1 MRRMSGVDLRNR
13 GEEAGEGTSQ
23 PRAEGRFGPRVR
35 RWLRQ
40 VQRQGNGQSGPRG
53 GVRRSGTVLLATATA
68 LVGAVVARAQ
78 QYDPPITTLVQ
89 NTGQSSGRIVPL
101 SAHQDG
107 LYQGFTTGPNQAG
120 YELHSISL
128 YVRNTHDSRDMT
140 IEAGLYRGEEC
151 LTKVAALTRG
161 HLNEREHNEW
171 QAPADTF
178 LEPHTEYYI
187 ALDCVAGCEGGNVAE
202 FGTTGSNGED
212 SGAAEGWTVLDRLGF
227 RSAGSIKWK
236 WYANEVLRIQIKGRE
251 SPYRAYQTEIISTPV
266 NGNTYQYGENIDI
279 ALTFN
284 TAVYVPP
291 DGSVIGIRVG
301 DAADD
306 SNYRAAK
313 YLSGSIST
321 RLVYR
326 YRVDI
331 VDVDANGISVDGGGR
346 EKGFGGP
353 VPTISASLGLLP
365 VDRYYPGLA
374 DDHHHMVDG
383 SSHVTDVEITSIP
396 AHGDGYGVGEDIDV
410 TLTFSTEVHILSS
423 GSIIGIRVGAAA
435 DGSNYRA
442 AGYASGSGTNRLVYG
457 YRVQNTDSDATGIS
471 VDPGGENSG
480 FGGPLPVAGPY
491 RGVFVTSRDFAGLTD
506 DPGHKVYRSVAASFD
521 ASAFTISED
530 GTSATVTVELDPEPD
545 RAVIIPI
552 VVALGDGASVDDY
565 TLSATG
571 LAFARGE
578 TSKSLTVTATD
589 DSEDDDGESLELSFW
604 TLPSGVRA
612 GSRASATVTIVDD
625 DGADMGQTIWISAG
639 RDACIAGLDD
649 VVLNLTLA
657 EASDH
662 AIAVNVRLTQEQP
675 FLNPA
680 DLAQSVEFPANAT
693 AAELRI
699 PPSRQNRGVTRGGT
713 LTATVIDGDGYRIGT
728 PAAASVRMAVADP
741 AIIARLGRAVYRLDE
756 GTGAEGSF
764 EVIME
769 TQPGLPAPNRSHEVI
784 LSMES
789 GTAASDE
796 DYLPV
801 AATVTFTPE
810 EFSAAADRWVARK
823 NIEVELIDDES
834 DEPEEDFTVR
844 LARDPALSDLVQ
856 VRSPDGTAC
865 DGPCQSRI
873 VIVDND
879 EVGVAF
885 LDGEGNPLTDFRLTV
900 REGEQATYQLKLDER
915 PAAWVLIGRETGPG
929 DVDLIPVGDQSWVF
943 SSDENET
950 FSDVQHWQAPVSV
963 TVEALQDDDVLHGE
977 RRFHHSL
984 FSDDEGRTELPDLVV
999 VEIDDEAV
1007 GPLRIH
1013 GFPEVVSRP
1022 ASGDTY
1028 GHDERIEIQVT
1039 FTRRVQ
1045 VTGSPFLEFDLGN
1058 PGAARTVRADIAG
1071 GDSTQTLIFGYTVG
1085 RDDGDDDG
1093 IEIGSGAIRLNGG
1106 AIRSVET
1113 GEEAALEFAAA
1124 GLQPAHKV
1132 RGPDALATL
1141 SVAAA
1146 RVTEEADATLGFVV
1160 SLSREASET
1169 VTVDFATADGT
1180 AAAGRDYTAAV
1191 GTLTFAPGETQK
1203 TVSVAVLDDA
1213 HDEGEET
1220 LTLTLS
1226 NASGAHI
1233 ADDTA
1238 TGTIEND
1245 DPLQRAWLARF
1256 GRTAAQR
1263 VLDGVQARLEAPRES
1278 GMQARFAGQT
1288 LGAAGEEAA
1297 FPSGGAGAVAAQG
1310 RFVTPSAR
1318 LGGSV
1323 AESRVR
1329 PQSPTLRDLVTGS
1342 AFTLSRQRGEGQG
1355 TLWGGGAYSSF
1366 GGSADGLSLDGGV
1379 TTGMFGADYAIGPW
1393 VVGLPLSHSRGDGSW
1408 HSSDRGDGSMAS
1420 SLTGLYP
1427 YAGFAITERLSL
1439 WGMAGYG
1446 QGDLMLTLKDGE
1458 SYRTDMDLTMAAA
1471 GVRGDLVSGGPTG
1484 GPSLAIESDALF
1496 VRTTSEAAS
1505 GPSGLLA
1512 SAVADVSRLRLGLE
1526 GSLDLALAGGE
1537 LLRPMVEL
1545 GLRHDGGDAET
1556 GFGVEIGGGSVFAD
1570 AARGLT
1576 AQLMVRGLVA
1586 HEAADFR
1593 DWRLSGSLRFD
1604 PRPSSE
1610 LGPSVSLMPSWG
1622 APSPGGMAAL
1632 MARETLAGLAA
1643 DSRAAAAG
1651 RLEAEAA
1658 YGLPVLGG
1666 RATGTPYLGLGNS
1679 AALREVRLGCRL
1691 ELPNREGLK
1700 LGIEGTRRESTGD
1713 NEAPDHGVMLRL
1725 ALR

>member
-1 MRRMSGVDLRNR
+1 MREVSVDDRDR
-13 GEEAGEGTSQ
+13 RPAAACEAGPSQ
-23 PRAEGRFGPRVR
+23 RRRRSRFGLGVSDVGRRVR
-35 RWLRQ
+35 CRRQ
-40 VQRQGNGQSGPRG
+40 HGHVS
-53 GVRRSGTVLLATATA
+53 VRPQALARRTGAILLATATA
-68 LVGAVVARAQ
+68 LVGAVVAPAQ
-78 QYDPPITTLVQ
+78 EYDPPVTTLVQ
-89 NTGQSSGRIVPL
+89 NAGQPSGRIVSL

-120 YELHSISL
+120 YELNSISL

-140 IEAGLYRGEEC
+140 IEASLYRGDEC

-161 HLNEREHNEW
+161 HLNDREHNEW

-178 LEPHTEYYI
+178 LEPNTEYYI
-187 ALDCVAGCEGGNVAE
+187 ALDCVAGCEGDNVAE
-202 FGTTGSNGED
+202 FGTTDSYGED

-227 RSAGSIKWK
+227 RSTGSITWK
-236 WYANEVLRIQIKGRE
+236 WYAGEVLRIQVKGRP
-251 SPYRAYQTEIISTPV
+251 SPHRAYQTEIISTPV
-266 NGNTYQYGENIDI
+266 NGDTYQYGENIDI

-284 TAVYVPP
+284 AAVYVPE
-291 DGSVIGIRVG
+291 DGPVIGIRVG
-301 DAADD
+301 EAADD
-306 SNYRAAK
+306 SNYRAAE
-313 YLSGSIST
+313 YLSGSISN

-331 VDVDANGISVDGGGR
+331 VDVDANGISVDQGGP

-374 DDHHHMVDG
+374 DDHHHKVDG
-383 SSHVTDVEITSIP
+383 SSHVTDVEITSRP
-396 AHGDGYGVGEDIDV
+396 AHDDGYRLGENIDL
-410 TLTFSTEVHILSS
+410 TLTFSTEVHIQTA
-423 GSIIGIRVGAAA
+423 GSIIGIRVGDAA

-442 AGYASGSGTNRLVYG
+442 AGYASGSGTNRLVYR

-506 DPGHKVYRSVAASFD
+506 DPGHKVCRSVTASFN
-521 ASAFTISED
+521 AGAFTISED
-530 GTSATVTVELDPEPD
+530 GTAATVTVVMDADPD
-545 RAVIIPI
+545 SSVTIPI
-552 VVALGDGASVDDY
+552 TASPADGARADDY
-565 TLSATG
+565 TLSATS
-571 LAFARGE
+571 LTFAPGDIV
-578 TSKSLTVTATD
+578 KSFTVTATD
-589 DSEDDDGESLELSFW
+589 DDEDDDGESLDLSFGD
-604 TLPSGVRA
+604 LPPGVRA
-612 GSRASATVTIVDD
+612 GSQASAVVSIADD
-625 DGADMGQTIWISAG
+625 DGAATGQTVAISRSREACTAG
-639 RDACIAGLDD
+639 VDD
-649 VVLNLTLA
+649 VIFELTLA
-657 EASDH
+657 EASDR
-662 AIAVNVRLTQEQP
+662 AVAVDVRLAQERP

-823 NIEVELIDDES
+823 NIEVELIEDES

-915 PAAWVLIGRETGPG
+915 PAAWVMIGRETGPG

-1028 GHDERIEIQVT
+1028 GLDERIEIQVI

-1045 VTGSPFLEFDLGN
+1045 VTGSPYLEFDLGN
-1058 PGAARTVRADIAG
+1058 SGAAGMARANFAG

-1132 RGPDALATL
+1132 RSPDALATL
-1141 SVAAA
+1141 SVADA
-1146 RVTEEADATLGFVV
+1146 RVTEEAEATLEFAVT
-1160 SLSREASET
+1160 LSRAASET

-1180 AAAGRDYTAAV
+1180 AAAGKDYTAAN
-1191 GTLTFAPGETQK
+1191 GTLTFAAGETAK

-1226 NASGAHI
+1226 NASGARI

-1238 TGTIEND
+1238 TGTIENA
-1245 DPLQRAWLARF
+1245 DPLQQAWLARF

-1263 VLDGVQARLEAPRES
+1263 VLDGVQARLEAPRQP
-1278 GMQARFAGQT
+1278 GVQATFAGQT
-1288 LGAAGEEAA
+1288 LGVAGEEAA
-1297 FPSGGAGAVAAQG
+1297 FTSGGIGAVAAQG
-1310 RFVTPSAR
+1310 RFVTPSE
-1318 LGGSV
+1318 GFSGEG
-1323 AESRVR
+1323 AEVRVR
-1329 PQSPTLRDLVTGS
+1329 SPSPTLRDLVTGS
-1342 AFTLSRQRGEGQG
+1342 AFTLSRQRGSGHG
-1355 TLWGGGAYSSF
+1355 TLWGRGAYSGF

-1379 TTGMFGADYAIGPW
+1379 TTGMFGADYAVGPW
-1393 VVGLPLSHSRGDGSW
+1393 VVGLPLSHSRGDGTW
-1408 HSSDRGDGSMAS
+1408 YSSDRGDGSMAS

-1471 GVRGDLVSGGPTG
+1471 GVRGDLVSGEPTG
-1484 GPSLAIESDALF
+1484 GPSLALESDALF
-1496 VRTTSEAAS
+1496 VRTTSEVAS

-1512 SAVADVSRLRLGLE
+1512 AAEADVSRLRLGLE

-1632 MARETLAGLAA
+1632 MARETLVGLAA

-1666 RATGTPYLGLGNS
+1666 RATGTPYLGVGQSRGLAR
-1679 AALREVRLGCRL
+1679 AAPG
-1691 ELPNREGLK
+1691 LPAGAA
-1700 LGIEGTRRESTGD
+1700 
-1713 NEAPDHGVMLRL
+1713 APGR
-1725 ALR
+1725 A

>member
-89 NTGQSSGRIVPL
+89 NTGQSSGRIVSL

-545 RAVIIPI
+545 RAVIIPV

-625 DGADMGQTIWISAG
+625 DGADTGQTIWISAG

-675 FLNPA
+675 FLNSD
-680 DLAQSVEFPANAT
+680 DLRQRVELAANAT

-699 PPSRQNRGVTRGGT
+699 PPSRQHQRVIQSGAI
-713 LTATVIDGDGYRIGT
+713 TATVIEGAGYRIGT
-728 PAAASVRMAVADP
+728 PAAASVRMMVADP

-879 EVGVAF
+879 EVGVVF
-885 LDGEGNPLTDFRLTV
+885 LDGGGNPLTDFRLTV

-915 PAAWVLIGRETGPG
+915 PAAWVMIGRETGPG
-929 DVDLIPVGDQSWVF
+929 DADLIPVGDQFWVF
-943 SSDENET
+943 SSDEDET
-950 FSDVQHWQAPVSV
+950 SSDVQNWRAPVSA

-999 VEIDDEAV
+999 VEIDDEAD

-1022 ASGDTY
+1022 ASGGNTY
-1028 GHDERIEIQVT
+1028 GLGERIEIQVI
-1039 FTRRVQ
+1039 FTRPVQ
-1045 VTGSPFLEFDLGN
+1045 VAGSPYLEFDLGN
-1058 PGAARTVRADIAG
+1058 SGAAGTARANFAG
-1071 GDSTQTLIFGYTVG
+1071 GDGTQDLVFAYTVG
-1085 RDDGDDDG
+1085 DEDWDDDG
-1093 IEIGSGAIRLNGG
+1093 IEIGSGALRLNDGTIQG
-1106 AIRSVET
+1106 LET
-1113 GEEAALEFAAA
+1113 GEDAALDHPAA
-1124 GLQPAHKV
+1124 GVQAAHRI
-1132 RGPDALATL
+1132 RGPATL

-1233 ADDTA
+1233 AADVA
-1238 TGTIEND
+1238 TGTIENS

-1263 VLDGVQARLEAPRES
+1263 VLDGVQARLEAPRGP
-1278 GMQARFAGQT
+1278 GMQATFAGRA
-1288 LGAAGEEAA
+1288 LGGPGEV
-1297 FPSGGAGAVAAQG
+1297 PAQD

-1318 LGGSV
+1318 FGEA
-1323 AESRVR
+1323 AEARVR
-1329 PQSPTLRDLVTGS
+1329 PQSPALRDLATGS
-1342 AFTLSRQRGEGQG
+1342 AFTLSRKTGGGHG
-1355 TLWGGGAYSSF
+1355 TLWGRGAYSSF

-1439 WGMAGYG
+1439 WGTAGYG
-1446 QGDLMLTLKDGE
+1446 QGDLRLTMRDGE
-1458 SYRTDMDLTMAAA
+1458 SYRTDMDLSMAAA
-1471 GVRGDLVSGGPTG
+1471 GVRGDLVSGEPTG
-1484 GPSLAIESDALF
+1484 GPSLALESDALF

-1505 GPSGLLA
+1505 GPAGLLA
-1512 SAVADVSRLRLGLE
+1512 AAVADVSRLRLGLE
-1526 GSLDLALAGGE
+1526 GSLDLALAGGW
-1537 LLRPMVEL
+1537 LTPMVEL

-1556 GFGVEIGGGSVFAD
+1556 GFGVEVGGGSAFAD

-1576 AQLMVRGLVA
+1576 AQVTVRGLVA
-1586 HEAADFR
+1586 HEASDFR
-1593 DWRLSGSLRFD
+1593 DCMLSGSLRFD

-1622 APSPGGMAAL
+1622 TSSSGGVEAL
-1632 MARETLAGLAA
+1632 MGRETLAGLAA
-1643 DSRAAAAG
+1643 NAAG

-1658 YGLPVLGG
+1658 YGLAVLGG
-1666 RATGTPYLGLGNS
+1666 RATGTPYLGVGQS
-1679 AALREVRLGCRL
+1679 EALREVRLGCRL
-1691 ELPNREGLK
+1691 QLPNREGLK
-1700 LGIEGTRRESTGD
+1700 LGIEGRRRESSAG
-1713 NEAPDHGVMLRL
+1713 NAAPDHGVMLRL
-1725 ALR
+1725 ALQ